1 MNIGDIYELEI
12 TGISHQGY
20 GVGRI
25 DNIVTFVPQAM
36 LGETVKVKI
45 VEYKK
50 KMATAELLEVIV
62 SNPYRQEA
70 NCPHSQNCGGCE
82 LQHGEYAYQLQAKR
96 QIVTDAINRLAR
108 VEQEVEPVL
117 GMDNPWEYRN
127 KGIFHLDYS
136 RGVVRAGFYEQ
147 GSHDFVAIEHCRL
160 FSQQVNEILQTIVE
174 LIQQSGKANYIQKV
188 MLRESNANGEV
199 MVVFVIGE
207 NSWRLPDL
215 PQKLMAQHQQI
226 VSVYYNINTNPKL
239 MLGKTCILLAGEATI
254 TDKLGDLS
262 FRISPQSFFQVN
274 TKQAEVLYQ
283 QVLDYATLDG
293 SETVI
298 DAYCGI
304 GTISLFLAQQAK
316 RVIGVES
323 VGQAIKDAKENARFN
338 KMDNCEFV
346 TAKVEDWLPKW
357 VAKNEKADCIVL
369 DPPRKG
375 CDTAVLD
382 SIIRSGMPKI
392 VYVSCNP
399 STLARDIQYLHQN
412 GYSLEKVQPVDLF
425 CNSWHVECVVLLSKV
440 QN

>member
-1 MNIGDIYELEI
+1 MK
-12 TGISHQGY
+12 
-20 GVGRI
+20 
-25 DNIVTFVPQAM
+25 FC
-36 LGETVKVKI
+36 K
-45 VEYKK
+45 
-50 KMATAELLEVIV
+50 LL
-62 SNPYRQEA
+62 S
-70 NCPHSQNCGGCE
+70 
-82 LQHGEYAYQLQAKR
+82 
-96 QIVTDAINRLAR
+96 
-108 VEQEVEPVL
+108 
-117 GMDNPWEYRN
+117 
-127 KGIFHLDYS
+127 
-136 RGVVRAGFYEQ
+136 
-147 GSHDFVAIEHCRL
+147 
-160 FSQQVNEILQTIVE
+160 
-174 LIQQSGKANYIQKV
+174 
-188 MLRESNANGEV
+188 RESNANGEV

-215 PQKLMAQHQQI
+215 QQKLMAQHQQI

-412 GYSLEKVQPVDLF
+412 GYTLEKVQPVDLF
-425 CNSWHVECVVLLSKV
+425 CNSWHVETVCLLPKKA
-440 QN
+440 Q